1 MVFIRILFVLCLFPL
16 TACTFLSPEAEY
28 IPDNEVLPAA
38 TLGKPYLFKISI
50 LGGRVFG
57 GAERKAGIVE
67 PDDTGIFVRNCK
79 LPDSV
84 ITEGTR
90 DIKDHNC
97 VEVYGTPT
105 KSGLIKINLSSGMY
119 GNMFVPGSYF
129 SKDYTLTVV
138 SP

>member
-1 MVFIRILFVLCLFPL
+1 MVLSLSTL

-38 TLGKPYLFKISI
+38 TLGKSYLFKISI
-50 LGGRVFG
+50 LGGAVFG
-57 GAERKAGIVE
+57 GAERKAGTVE
-67 PDDTGIFVRNCK
+67 PDDAGVFVRNCK

-84 ITEGTR
+84 ITADTR

-97 VEVYGTPT
+97 VEVYGTPSKT
-105 KSGLIKINLSSGMY
+105 GLIKINLSSGMY

-129 SKDYTLTVV
+129 SKDYTLNVV
-138 SP
+138 NP